1 MNLNEHIQEVISV
14 LEGAMSVDG
23 TLDKLT
29 EVVDILRNAKESG
42 NTVYTFG
49 NGGSH
54 STASH
59 FACDLLKACG
69 IRAICISDMVP
80 SAYAY
85 MNDDGIKV
93 MFDEILSN
101 LMESGDVMIAFSCS
115 GNSEN
120 VRGAVYNSPF
130 LHSILFTGDDG
141 GIAAGRAQVVIKVY
155 NDNIRIQESAHL
167 AYCHAIVEEL
177 LDEAV

>member
-1 MNLNEHIQEVISV
+1 MDLNEHIQELISV
-14 LEGAMSVDG
+14 LEGAMSVDD
-23 TLDKLT
+23 TQDKLM
-29 EVVDILRNAKESG
+29 EVVDILRDAKEKG

-69 IRAICISDMVP
+69 MKAICVSDIIP
-80 SAYAY
+80 SILAY
-85 MNDDGIKV
+85 MNDNGAHT
-93 MFDEILSN
+93 MFDSILN
-101 LMESGDVMIAFSCS
+101 NVLESGDILVAFSCS

-120 VRGAVYNSPF
+120 VVET
-130 LHSILFTGDDG
+130 LHTSSYVTSILFTGDVG
-141 GIAAGRAQVVIKVY
+141 GEAIERADVAIRVY
-155 NDNIRIQESAHL
+155 NDNIRIQESAHS

-177 LDEAV
+177 LDGDM